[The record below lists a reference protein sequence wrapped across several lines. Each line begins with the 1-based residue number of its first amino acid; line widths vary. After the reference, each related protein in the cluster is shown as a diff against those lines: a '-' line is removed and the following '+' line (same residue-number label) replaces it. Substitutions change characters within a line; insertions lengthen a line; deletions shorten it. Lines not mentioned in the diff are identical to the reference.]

1 MKRSKHTWVLILL
14 MLSYQLV
21 NAQKDNNWYQYQ
33 DVAQVGFAKKMLDS
47 VVYKYDNMRS
57 ASFMVIYKGS
67 VLLSLGDPA
76 RRFMCHSIRKSFMSA
91 MYGIY
96 KEKGVLDL
104 SKTLRELGIQDKE
117 TLQETELNATVRHL
131 ISAQSGIYHPAAY
144 EPRSMKASRPERGSA
159 APGERFFYNNWDF
172 NTLVSIFMQETNQ
185 DFFEAFLND
194 IAIPIGMQ
202 DLRLEDMNYRN
213 EPDKSIHPAYLF
225 KMSTRDL
232 ARFGQLYLNNG
243 KWNREQIVPK
253 KWVKESTQIHSIPE
267 NFGRDGFGYLW
278 WVDNQSFGQ
287 KAFYA
292 SGLGGHL
299 MYVFPESDMVVVHRV
314 NTYLMQSERQEKI
327 NELIN
332 LVLKAKTC
340 EEVKKP
346 TLIPFSPGQGKNPN
360 TVMKK
365 GNLEI
370 FTGTYQHQFFKSMK
384 VYLDDDQLKVTGEIL
399 GNFRLIPLAENQ
411 FKIEDIPELPLFMEP
426 TDDASLKGRSI
437 TEVNEKRIPVK
448 MIMYY

>member
-1 MKRSKHTWVLILL
+1 
-14 MLSYQLV
+14 
-21 NAQKDNNWYQYQ
+21 
-33 DVAQVGFAKKMLDS
+33 
-47 VVYKYDNMRS
+47 
-57 ASFMVIYKGS
+57 
-67 VLLSLGDPA
+67 
-76 RRFMCHSIRKSFMSA
+76 
-91 MYGIY
+91 
-96 KEKGVLDL
+96 
-104 SKTLRELGIQDKE
+104 
-117 TLQETELNATVRHL
+117 
-131 ISAQSGIYHPAAY
+131 
-144 EPRSMKASRPERGSA
+144 
-159 APGERFFYNNWDF
+159 
-172 NTLVSIFMQETNQ
+172 
-185 DFFEAFLND
+185 
-194 IAIPIGMQ
+194 
-202 DLRLEDMNYRN
+202 
-213 EPDKSIHPAYLF
+213 
-225 KMSTRDL
+225 
-232 ARFGQLYLNNG
+232 
-243 KWNREQIVPK
+243 
-253 KWVKESTQIHSIPE
+253 
-267 NFGRDGFGYLW
+267 
-278 WVDNQSFGQ
+278 
-287 KAFYA
+287 
-292 SGLGGHL
+292 
-299 MYVFPESDMVVVHRV
+299 
-314 NTYLMQSERQEKI
+314 MQSERQEKI